1 MDKVTTMLQLNRA
14 KQKLA
19 QQIMPLIEIWDRN
32 KRRFISMLISRQTV
46 MEYMREIT
54 EQSAIEQNF
63 EDATK
68 TLQQVSN
75 KHFGNDFLKK
85 PRCWFYSDIRKAYNK
100 QPDLAKALTPYVSS
114 ADKLILNSGMK
125 DIEAIKMVLD
135 SNKNANAIQAILIKA
150 SLAPLG
156 YFIAIL
162 GLINAFDGGI
172 VATMI
177 QLIGSQGKIP
187 EGELALLLGIH
198 DFVIN
203 GQTMLIPFV
212 IAIIALYSWAVPCLK
227 GKPRAVI
234 ESIPIVRIP
243 FTVYRLIMAS
253 LVLKT
258 LATLFQAG
266 MPAQRAFKKIIEGS
280 DPFIKQKVEEMFS
293 VFKITGRTSDA
304 FNNDLFGKE
313 VRYTLDIY
321 MSARNPDKHMNTIA
335 TKIEDSVLRKMTT
348 VARGV
353 NVSGLTLIAT
363 YIAIFVLA
371 NMSLSSYLQP

>member
-1 MDKVTTMLQLNRA
+1 MDKLTAMHQLNRA
-14 KQKLA
+14 KQRLM
-19 QQIMPLIEIWDRN
+19 QHIMPLMEFWEHN
-32 KRRFISMLISRQTV
+32 KRRLISTLVSKQTV
-46 MEYMREIT
+46 MEYMTEIT

-68 TLQQVSN
+68 TLQQVVN

-85 PRCWFYSDIRKAYNK
+85 PRCWFYSDIRKSYSK
-100 QPDLAKALTPYVSS
+100 QPDLAKALIPYVSS
-114 ADKLILNSGMK
+114 ADKLILSSGMK
-125 DIEAIKMVLD
+125 DIDAIKMVLD
-135 SNKNANAIQAILIKA
+135 SNKNANAIRAILIKA

-156 YFIAIL
+156 YFVAIL
-162 GLINAFDGGI
+162 ALINVFDGGI

-177 QLIGSQGKIP
+177 QLISTQGKLP
-187 EGELALLLGIH
+187 EGELAILLGIH

-203 GQTMLIPFV
+203 GQTMIIPCV
-212 IAIIALYSWAVPCLK
+212 IAIVALYGWAVPCLK
-227 GKPRAVI
+227 GKPRKII
-234 ESIPIVRIP
+234 ESIPVVRIP

-293 VFKITGRTSDA
+293 VFKVTGRTSDA
-304 FNNDLFGKE
+304 FNNDLFVKE

-321 MSARNPDKHMNTIA
+321 MSARNPDKHMNAIA
-335 TKIEDSVLRKMTT
+335 AKIEDSVLRKMTT

-353 NVSGLTLIAT
+353 NVSGLILIAT

-371 NMSLSSYLQP
+371 NMSLSNYLQP